1 MNRKYEAMFIIKN
14 YENEDKRNE
23 TIDRINNV
31 FISEY
36 CNIYDKEEMG
46 IRKLAYE
53 IKEQKEGFYYY
64 IKFNAPDNIQDIGK
78 ISVNINTIEDV
89 IKHIIVKLTDKD

>member
-14 YENEDKRNE
+14 YENEDKRNQI
-23 TIDRINNV
+23 IDRINNV

-53 IKEQKEGFYYY
+53 IKGGFYYY
-64 IKFNAPDNIQDIGK
+64 IKFNALDNIQDIGK

-89 IKHIIVKLTDKD
+89 IKHIIVKLTDED